1 MQTIIPLDET
11 LLIETHSDPAQDLE
25 ENARAPRTR
34 SPQRSRT
41 RHTDT
46 ETLVPRT
53 PELPASRPPGL
64 DNSME
69 AEPEEPT
76 ADELSKEDS
85 ASTQDGGDDAPP
97 SPPDEPSTPASRS
110 SPDGSTAIRIY
121 LREIGQVK
129 LLTPQEEIV
138 LAARIQKG
146 DKKAR
151 EQMIKA
157 NLRLVVRIARSYEGI
172 GLPLLDLISEGN
184 IGLMKAVERFD
195 PAKGAKLS
203 TYAAW
208 WIKQSMKRALATQA
222 KTVRLPVH
230 MIDKISKMRRSSL
243 RLQEE
248 LGRQPTSEEL
258 AEDLGTT
265 VRRIGE
271 MQMAAIPPT
280 SLDAPIEGDDST
292 CFAEFV
298 EDEKAD
304 SPYETLKVKT
314 LNTMLRDM
322 VKVLSQRE
330 VAILKA
336 RYGLEGNPCQTLDE
350 IGEDLGV
357 TRERVRQLQNN
368 ALGKLRKMLHR
379 MEASEA

>member
-1 MQTIIPLDET
+1 MQTIIPLDER
-11 LLIETHSDPAQDLE
+11 LLIETHSDPAQELE
-25 ENARAPRTR
+25 DNTRVTQTR
-34 SPQRSRT
+34 SPGRSRA

-46 ETLVPRT
+46 EILGPRT
-53 PELPASRPPGL
+53 PELPASRPPAL
-64 DNSME
+64 EDSLE

-76 ADELSKEDS
+76 ADELAKEDS
-85 ASTQDGGDDAPP
+85 ASTQECEDAPP
-97 SPPDEPSTPASRS
+97 PPSDEPTARGARS

-129 LLTPQEEIV
+129 LLTPQEEV
-138 LAARIQKG
+138 ALAARIKKG

-248 LGRQPTSEEL
+248 LGRQPTTEEL

-265 VRRIGE
+265 VRRVGE

-292 CFAEFV
+292 SFAEFV

-304 SPYETLKVKT
+304 SPYEMLKTKT

-322 VKVLSQRE
+322 VKVLAQRE
-330 VAILKA
+330 IAILKA
-336 RYGLEGNPCQTLDE
+336 RYGLEGNACQTLDE

-368 ALGKLRKMLHR
+368 ALGKLRKMLQR
-379 MEASEA
+379 MEAAEA